1 MFDVRD
7 IRGEA
12 MNQSYAETRRYWEPV
27 VEITQIK
34 GDSETHPV
42 LSPDDA
48 FADFETYPYY
58 IQREWTDY
66 IPQAGDYI
74 RSALKTGLALQETM
88 GVNPY
93 QFGVIGSTDAHTALP
108 SAEED
113 NFHGKMATDSIPSRK
128 SGGWSDDARGTFR
141 LGDER
146 LRTCRCVGHREHP
159 RGHYRGHA
167 SPRGV
172 CDQRA
177 ADSGENLWRAQP
189 AVNGAGS
196 ANIPGEY

>member
-7 IRGEA
+7 IRGTDISE
-12 MNQSYAETRRYWEPV
+12 NYAEIRRYWEPV

-66 IPQAGDYI
+66 VPQPGDYV
-74 RSALKTGLALQETM
+74 RSALKTGLSLEASI

-93 QFGVIGSTDAHTALP
+93 QFGVIGSTDAHTSLP
-108 SAEED
+108 SAE
-113 NFHGKMATDSIPSRK
+113 GTRWPSAV
-128 SGGWSDDARGTFR
+128 STASSACSWYTASAARR
-141 LGDER
+141 
-146 LRTCRCVGHREHP
+146 
-159 RGHYRGHA
+159 
-167 SPRGV
+167 
-172 CDQRA
+172 
-177 ADSGENLWRAQP
+177 
-189 AVNGAGS
+189 
-196 ANIPGEY
+196 